1 MGTNLQL
8 FGGNA
13 DVIEQMQR
21 IALQNNENIV
31 LQSQLAANVEMED
44 ANEEFGG
51 VISKADAGNNDPF
64 APVEMSNFEGLT
76 PDQIR
81 DLMNACPDSYEQD
94 SYIDESE
101 DDGQPKEY
109 IC

>member
-1 MGTNLQL
+1 VGTNLQL

-31 LQSQLAANVEMED
+31 LQSQMAANVEMED

-81 DLMNACPDSYEQD
+81 DLMNACPDSYE
-94 SYIDESE
+94 
-101 DDGQPKEY
+101 
-109 IC
+109 

>member
-1 MGTNLQL
+1 
-8 FGGNA
+8 
-13 DVIEQMQR
+13 MQS
-21 IALQNNENIV
+21 IVLQNNENIV
-31 LQSQLAANVEMED
+31 LQSQMAANVETED

-51 VISKADAGNNDPF
+51 VMSKADAGNNDPL
-64 APVEMSNFEGLT
+64 APIEMSNFEGLT

-81 DLMNACPDSYEQD
+81 DLMNPGPDSYEQD